1 MLLAKIIPMFEL
13 DIRKVQNVTANLMI
27 LGKSAK
33 YVLNYMEI
41 FDRVNQI
48 NTNNISKYIDT
59 WIEINKELLKASL
72 VSKIAQFNRADSPFK
87 HSIDELTELV
97 EFGKMLSENQVIYA
111 EFDKIMNSIDRVSE
125 AGNKFEEDKVELF
138 KRQQTEIRKFVKTI
152 NSIDV
157 EATDKLSRLLEGF
170 AKLGLNVKDLNRL
183 VEAITNDLARSLT
196 QLSKE
201 MNSVGKVISNETKR
215 KDKRSKVIQT
225 SVKNISDLVNRE
237 LTVIVKNEKSGSTGK
252 NTSTGT
258 VETGE
263 TPAPEGAR
271 THVEGEER
279 TDFGGPEHK

>member
-1 MLLAKIIPMFEL
+1 
-13 DIRKVQNVTANLMI
+13 MI